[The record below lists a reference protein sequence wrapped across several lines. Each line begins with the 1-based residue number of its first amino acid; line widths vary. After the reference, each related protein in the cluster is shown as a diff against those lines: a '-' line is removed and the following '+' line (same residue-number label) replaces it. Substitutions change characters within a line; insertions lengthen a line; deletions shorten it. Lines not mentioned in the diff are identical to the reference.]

1 MGYKYK
7 KRCAKSKE
15 STPFCSYCFAFR
27 PQSLVFCR
35 GERWYL
41 FAVYDNSA
49 PNRMGFIE
57 AYWEFRLQ
65 IVWRAVRRTAIFNP
79 YRTRLGAFCLIMYK
93 GPITSPD
100 AEATHRG
107 YWEKKITLPIEH
119 PLGNKHHPDGTAS
132 ALLNLQTIQ
141 HHQMKCYKGLE
152 KIIDLQTLSLRNY
165 NPTRYLKIHYL
176 ILQI

>member
-1 MGYKYK
+1 MQRAK
-7 KRCAKSKE
+7 KA
-15 STPFCSYCFAFR
+15 PLFVLIALLFVPNPLF
-27 PQSLVFCR
+27 LV
-35 GERWYL
+35 GERGDIYSL
-41 FAVYDNSA
+41 FMITPPPIVWTLLRIIENFA
-49 PNRMGFIE
+49 PRRMG
-57 AYWEFRLQ
+57 
-65 IVWRAVRRTAIFNP
+65 
-79 YRTRLGAFCLIMYK
+79 LGAFCLIMYRV
-93 GPITSPD
+93 PITSPD
-100 AEATHRG
+100 AEATHWG

>member
-1 MGYKYK
+1 M
-7 KRCAKSKE
+7 E
-15 STPFCSYCFAFR
+15 IFR
-27 PQSLVFCR
+27 S
-35 GERWYL
+35 
-41 FAVYDNSA
+41 
-49 PNRMGFIE
+49 PNRTKDGTTDSGF
-57 AYWEFRLQ
+57 YSQFML
-65 IVWRAVRRTAIFNP
+65 
-79 YRTRLGAFCLIMYK
+79 L
-93 GPITSPD
+93 S
-100 AEATHRG
+100 
-107 YWEKKITLPIEH
+107 LPIEH

>member
-1 MGYKYK
+1 MG
-7 KRCAKSKE
+7 
-15 STPFCSYCFAFR
+15 
-27 PQSLVFCR
+27 
-35 GERWYL
+35 
-41 FAVYDNSA
+41 
-49 PNRMGFIE
+49 
-57 AYWEFRLQ
+57 
-65 IVWRAVRRTAIFNP
+65 
-79 YRTRLGAFCLIMYK
+79 LGAFCLIMYRV
-93 GPITSPD
+93 PITSPD